1 MRGENQVGRA
11 SLLTVGTLV
20 LLGVLGIAPVPAMA
34 AGSGDAGSCHPP
46 ALCAAAPSGAL
57 PTALS
62 GMWVQIDRSGQMVA
76 PTNPTIPPAISRLLS
91 QNSRGLR
98 VVERKS
104 GRLSMAL
111 DGRFLSAVVARVD
124 DSGRVVTSCDAD
136 LSPTEGRE

>member
-20 LLGVLGIAPVPAMA
+20 LLGVLGVMPVPAMA

-46 ALCAAAPSGAL
+46 ALCAAAL
-57 PTALS
+57 PTALG
-62 GMWVQIDRSGQMVA
+62 GMWVQIDRSGRMVA

-136 LSPTEGRE
+136 LSLTEGRE